1 MSLTQSFSPELCFN
15 QWQSA
20 LSKEASLNK
29 NHAER
34 IAYLKK
40 RIQAVDRKKDVT
52 KAAISASIL
61 IVLLIRVLYMLII
74 GVTTVFGIFLLDF
87 IIELLATWLMVALP
101 LLLVGFLVNSYFD
114 RQLRPLEKE
123 FGAIAK
129 PEDRMKS
136 T

>member
-34 IAYLKK
+34 IACLKK
-40 RIQAVDRKKDVT
+40 RIQAVDRKKDVAR
-52 KAAISASIL
+52 AAISASIV

-87 IIELLATWLMVALP
+87 IIELLATWLIVALP

-114 RQLRPLEKE
+114 RQLKPLEKE
-123 FGAIAK
+123 FAAIAK
-129 PEDRMKS
+129 PENG
-136 T
+136 